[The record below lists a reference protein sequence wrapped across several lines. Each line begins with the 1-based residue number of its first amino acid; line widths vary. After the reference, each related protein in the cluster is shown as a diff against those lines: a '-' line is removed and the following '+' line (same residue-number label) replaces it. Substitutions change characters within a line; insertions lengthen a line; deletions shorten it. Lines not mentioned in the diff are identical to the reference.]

1 MSGSS
6 KNMPKDVRD
15 EFIDLSKKFGNFSD
29 TQAEEFIKQLEK
41 SGRYQTETWA

>member
-15 EFIDLSKKFGNFSD
+15 EFVYLSKKFGNFNDDQS
-29 TQAEEFIKQLEK
+29 EEFVKELEK
-41 SGRYQTETWA
+41 TGRYQTETWA